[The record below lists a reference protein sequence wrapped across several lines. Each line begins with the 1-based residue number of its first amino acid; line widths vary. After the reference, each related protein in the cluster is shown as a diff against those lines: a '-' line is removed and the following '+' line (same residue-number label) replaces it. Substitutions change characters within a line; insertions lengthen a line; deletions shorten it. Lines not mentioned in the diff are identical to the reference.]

1 RERAKPGK
9 VIVIAIARKI
19 LTIANAIL
27 RDGQPFRPA

>member
-1 RERAKPGK
+1 
-9 VIVIAIARKI
+9 VIAIARKI